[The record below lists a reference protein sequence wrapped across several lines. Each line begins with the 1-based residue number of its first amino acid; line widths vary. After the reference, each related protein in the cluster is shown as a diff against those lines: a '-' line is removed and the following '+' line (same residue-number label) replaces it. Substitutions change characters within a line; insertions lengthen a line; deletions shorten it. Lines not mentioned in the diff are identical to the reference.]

1 MLGDIRKEQ
10 SMIVETFPVQSVGQR
25 TIDTPL
31 DRNTPF
37 VSDEAQ
43 IFYDREAHGVKQAL
57 KENGKLYAF
66 EKAGPREKLFFDPN
80 WCKAAIL
87 TAGGLCPGLNNVIRG
102 LTETLTKVYGVP
114 VVYGIPYGYCGLN
127 PALGYTPVRLD
138 ENTVDDI
145 HEQGGTILGSARG
158 KQDTLVMLET
168 LIRMNINI
176 LFCIG
181 GDGTLRAAHDLA
193 QEILRR
199 KLNICVIGIPKT
211 IDNDICMIDKT
222 FGFETAVQ
230 ATSPMIT
237 VAHNEAKGA
246 PNGIGLIHVMGRDSG
261 FIAAYASLAN
271 PNVNFCLVPE
281 VPFTLEGEP
290 DSFLPMLFDRMKRRH
305 HAVIIAAEGA
315 GQDLIKGERKV
326 DKSGNILNS
335 NIGVFLKDRIN
346 EYFKRNNFEVN
357 IKYFD
362 PTYLIR
368 GIPADAS
375 DGVFCILLAQ
385 NAVHAAMAGKTDI
398 LIGHWSDTFT
408 HVPIELAVK
417 QRKKIDPKGS
427 LWRCVQMNIR

>member
-1 MLGDIRKEQ
+1 
-10 SMIVETFPVQSVGQR
+10 
-25 TIDTPL
+25 
-31 DRNTPF
+31 
-37 VSDEAQ
+37 
-43 IFYDREAHGVKQAL
+43 
-57 KENGKLYAF
+57 
-66 EKAGPREKLFFDPN
+66 
-80 WCKAAIL
+80 
-87 TAGGLCPGLNNVIRG
+87 
-102 LTETLTKVYGVP
+102 
-114 VVYGIPYGYCGLN
+114 
-127 PALGYTPVRLD
+127 
-138 ENTVDDI
+138 
-145 HEQGGTILGSARG
+145 
-158 KQDTLVMLET
+158 
-168 LIRMNINI
+168 
-176 LFCIG
+176 
-181 GDGTLRAAHDLA
+181 
-193 QEILRR
+193 
-199 KLNICVIGIPKT
+199 
-211 IDNDICMIDKT
+211 MIDKT

-305 HAVIIAAEGA
+305 HAVIIVAEGA